1 MKVQG
6 STSLAVPKSA
16 VWGTLTDPE
25 QLTALLP
32 QGEILAEDDAMWR
45 ARLSAPT
52 ALGDSTFTFTFTL
65 LERRPEEHVR
75 ITGHGRA
82 SQNVVDLTADLDLSE
97 TDGGTEVRWEADIR
111 FGGVLASLGQRS
123 LRYVVQKQVEDVFRK
138 MEAQHSG
145 VPA

>member
-32 QGEILAEDDAMWR
+32 QGEILAEDDATWR

-75 ITGHGRA
+75 ITGHGQA

-97 TDGGTEVRWEADIR
+97 TDGGTEVHWESDVR

-138 MEAQHSG
+138 MEAEHSG

>member
-6 STSLAVPKSA
+6 KTNLAVPKPA
-16 VWGTLTDPE
+16 VWSILTDPKR
-25 QLTALLP
+25 LTALLP
-32 QGEILAEDDAMWR
+32 QGEILAEDDATWR
-45 ARLSAPT
+45 ARLSVPT
-52 ALGDSTFTFTFTL
+52 ALGDSTFAFTLTL

-82 SQNVVDLTADLDLSE
+82 SQNVVDLTADLDFSE
-97 TDGGTEVRWEADIR
+97 VDGGTEVRWDSDVR

-123 LRYVVQKQVEDVFRK
+123 LRYVVQKQVEDGLRK
-138 MEAQHSG
+138 IEAHNPG